1 MANISIVLHDLRGGG
16 AEKMMVRLANQLAEN
31 GDSVEM
37 ILLTGGGVNKP
48 FLSDSVTLIELNA
61 ARTLSAFSPLRKRL
75 KQSNPD
81 GILSALTH
89 VNVIASLVCAS
100 LGWLKRL
107 SVSER
112 NTFSLDRKVNN
123 GAVMKATYAIAP
135 FIYRFLTNPVIAVSK
150 GVADDLVDCSVVRQK
165 DVCTAS
171 NPVITKETL
180 EAAKQDAKHPWLIE
194 KEVKTIV
201 AVGRLSDQK
210 GFDMLIDAFSLVLNE
225 RNARLVIFGEGE
237 LREDLQNKIE
247 QLDITQS
254 VDLAG
259 YTDNPIAEIKQADL
273 FVLSSRFEGSPNVL
287 VEAMSVGCKVVAF
300 DCPSGPLEILD
311 GGNIA
316 PLVEYKNV
324 PELAKAM
331 LAELATENNQMNRDR
346 ILGAV
351 TRFSAQNSAQEY
363 RRLIFSQSNNNSILG

>member
-1 MANISIVLHDLRGGG
+1 MAKISIVLHDLRGGG
-16 AEKMMVRLANQLAEN
+16 AEKMMVRLANQLAQN

-37 ILLTGGGVNKP
+37 ILLTAGGVNKS
-48 FLSDSVTLIELNA
+48 FLDESVTLVELNS
-61 ARTLSAFSPLRKRL
+61 ARTMSAFSPLRKHL
-75 KQSNPD
+75 KQSKPD

-89 VNVIASLVCAS
+89 VNVIAGVVCAS

-123 GAVMKATYAIAP
+123 GLVMRITYAIAP
-135 FIYRFLTNPVIAVSK
+135 YIYRLLPNPVIAVSK
-150 GVADDLVDCSVVRQK
+150 GVADDLVDCSVVRQQ

-171 NPVITKETL
+171 NPVITKDTR
-180 EAAKQDAKHPWLIE
+180 EAAKQDAKHPWLVNHE
-194 KEVKTIV
+194 YKTIV

-210 GFDMLIDAFSLVLNE
+210 GFDMLIDAFSLVLKD
-225 RNARLVIFGEGE
+225 RKARLVIFGEGE
-237 LREDLQNKIE
+237 LRTALQQQIDRLDL
-247 QLDITQS
+247 TAH

-300 DCPSGPLEILD
+300 DCPSGPMETLKCGEV
-311 GGNIA
+311 A

-324 PELAKAM
+324 PELAKVM
-331 LAELATENNQMNRDR
+331 LTELASENHQENRNR
-346 ILGAV
+346 IINAV
-351 TRFSAQNSAQEY
+351 DRFSAQNSAKEY
-363 RRLIFSQSNNNSILG
+363 RALIFDNRAVKQK

>member
-1 MANISIVLHDLRGGG
+1 MAKISIVLHDLRGGG
-16 AEKMMVRLANQLAEN
+16 AEKMMVRLANQLAQN

-37 ILLTGGGVNKP
+37 ILLTAGGVNKS
-48 FLSDSVTLIELNA
+48 FLDESVTLVELNS
-61 ARTLSAFSPLRKRL
+61 ARTMSAFSPLRKHL

-89 VNVIASLVCAS
+89 VNVIAGVVCAS

-123 GAVMKATYAIAP
+123 GLVMRITYAIAP
-135 FIYRFLTNPVIAVSK
+135 YIYRLLPNPVIAVSK
-150 GVADDLVDCSVVRQK
+150 GVADDLVDCSVVRQQ

-171 NPVITKETL
+171 NPVITKDTR
-180 EAAKQDAKHPWLIE
+180 EAAKQDAKHPWLVNHE
-194 KEVKTIV
+194 YKTIV

-210 GFDMLIDAFSLVLNE
+210 GFDMLIDAFSLVLKD
-225 RNARLVIFGEGE
+225 RKARLVIFGEGE
-237 LREDLQNKIE
+237 LRTALQQQIDRLDL
-247 QLDITQS
+247 TAH

-300 DCPSGPLEILD
+300 DCPSGPMETLK
-311 GGNIA
+311 GGEVA

-324 PELAKAM
+324 PELAKVM
-331 LAELATENNQMNRDR
+331 LTELASENHQENRSR
-346 ILGAV
+346 IINAV
-351 TRFSAQNSAQEY
+351 DRFSAQNSAKEY
-363 RRLIFSQSNNNSILG
+363 RALILTTVP

>member
-1 MANISIVLHDLRGGG
+1 MAKISIVLHDLRGGG
-16 AEKMMVRLANQLAEN
+16 AEKMMVRLANQLAQN

-37 ILLTGGGVNKP
+37 ILLTAGGVNKS
-48 FLSDSVTLIELNA
+48 FLNESVTLVELNS
-61 ARTLSAFSPLRKRL
+61 ARTMSAFSPLRKHL
-75 KQSNPD
+75 KRSNPD

-89 VNVIASLVCAS
+89 VNVIAGVVCAS

-123 GAVMKATYAIAP
+123 GLVMRITYAIAP
-135 FIYRFLTNPVIAVSK
+135 YIYRLLPNPVIAVSK
-150 GVADDLVDCSVVRQK
+150 GVADDLVDCSVVRQQ

-171 NPVITKETL
+171 NPVITKDTL
-180 EAAKQDAKHPWLIE
+180 EAAKQDAKHPWLVNH
-194 KEVKTIV
+194 KYKTIV

-210 GFDMLIDAFSLVLNE
+210 GFDMLIDAFSLVLKD
-225 RNARLVIFGEGE
+225 RKARLVIFGEGE
-237 LREDLQNKIE
+237 LRTALQQQIDKLDL
-247 QLDITQS
+247 TAH

-300 DCPSGPLEILD
+300 DCPSGPMETLK
-311 GGNIA
+311 GGEVA

-324 PELAKAM
+324 PELAKVM
-331 LAELATENNQMNRDR
+331 LTELASENHQENRNR
-346 ILGAV
+346 IIQAV
-351 TRFSAQNSAQEY
+351 GRFSAQNSAKEY
-363 RRLIFSQSNNNSILG
+363 RALILNDSALQQK

>member
-1 MANISIVLHDLRGGG
+1 MAKISIVLHDLRGGG
-16 AEKMMVRLANQLAEN
+16 AEKMMVRLANQLTEN
-31 GDSVEM
+31 GDDVEM
-37 ILLTGGGVNKP
+37 ILLTAGGVNKA
-48 FLSDSVTLIELNA
+48 FLSDLVTLVELNS
-61 ARTLSAFSPLRKRL
+61 ARTLSAFSPLRKHL

-135 FIYRFLTNPVIAVSK
+135 FVYRFLTNPVIAVSK
-150 GVADDLVDCSVVRQK
+150 GVADDLVGCSVVRQK

-180 EAAKQDAKHPWLIE
+180 AAAQQEAKHPWLVQ
-194 KEVKTIV
+194 KDVKTIV

-210 GFDMLIDAFSLVLNE
+210 GFDMLIDAFANVLKK
-225 RNARLVIFGEGE
+225 RDAKLVIFGEGE
-237 LREDLQNKIE
+237 LREKLQGKID
-247 QLDITQS
+247 QYGITQS

-287 VEAMSVGCKVVAF
+287 VEAMSVGCKVIAF
-300 DCPSGPLEILD
+300 DCPSGPMETLD
-311 GGNIA
+311 GGKVA

-324 PELAKAM
+324 SAL
-331 LAELATENNQMNRDR
+331 TESILTEIASDNSQDNRNR
-346 ILGAV
+346 IIHAV
-351 TRFSAQNSAQEY
+351 ERFSAQNSAKEY
-363 RRLIFSQSNNNSILG
+363 RQLIFAHSEVK